1 MTDHAHEL
9 RRYAR
14 KIGHPAGD
22 VPAVMRGGKNALLKA
37 ARLRGFCVSACT
49 FACTRITPHTDIQHR
64 RLAQQ
69 GNPSE
74 QTKGHRQRCD
84 RH

>member
-1 MTDHAHEL
+1 MTLLTHAHL
-9 RRYAR
+9 LDRY
-14 KIGHPAGD
+14 GPLLS
-22 VPAVMRGGKNALLKA
+22 GKNALLKA